1 MSCAVRGPSVDDRR
15 MFVVARSAVQLLRN
29 SQWRRSGPAAMS
41 ASAWLEP
48 GAKCLFDEPVRVRV
62 SGLSPL
68 QQVTM
73 KAVLADEKGETFS
86 SAAFYRADQRGELD
100 LSRSPSL
107 GGHYSGTEPMG
118 LFWSLTPATP
128 YKRLVKKDVATSPLR
143 VRIEV
148 FDGHS
153 DDPQGLPLAAC
164 VNERWF
170 MSEGVARVPVRK
182 GRIRGV
188 LFVPPGDGPFPG
200 VIDMYGS
207 VGGVV
212 EHRASLLASHGFLT
226 LALGYFGFD
235 DLPKDFLNLDLE
247 YFEEAVNFLRDHSKV
262 SGPGVGAIGISKG
275 GDLVLSMTTFIP
287 QVRAAVS
294 IGGCNA
300 NTLGTLH
307 YKNITLP
314 GLSVSLDQTRFL
326 ESNLVDISQ
335 VTNNPREEENKD
347 CIIPLEKAEGNFLFV
362 VGEDDKNWNTPLFA
376 QQAIEQLKEN
386 GKENYEILTYPKAG
400 HLLEPSYFPFCYA
413 SFHRLVGLP
422 VIWGGEMKEHSLAQ
436 IDLWPKIQM
445 FLRKHLEKQQ
455 SKL

>member
-1 MSCAVRGPSVDDRR
+1 MFVAAGSLAVR
-15 MFVVARSAVQLLRN
+15 FLRIPGC
-29 SQWRRSGPAAMS
+29 SRCRWAGMS

-62 SGLSPL
+62 NGLSAL
-68 QQVTM
+68 QQVTL
-73 KAVLADEKGETFS
+73 KASLTDEKGETFS
-86 SAAFYRADQRGELD
+86 SVAFYQADKRGELD

-107 GGHYSGTEPMG
+107 DGYYTGTEPMG
-118 LFWSLTPATP
+118 LFWSLTPANP
-128 YKRLVKKDVATSPLR
+128 LKRLVKKDVATSPLR

-153 DDPQGLPLAAC
+153 GDPQGLPLAAC

-170 MSEGVARVPVRK
+170 MSKGVTRIPVRK

-188 LFVPPGDGPFPG
+188 LFVPPGNGPFPG

-235 DLPKDFLNLDLE
+235 DLPNHFLNLDLE
-247 YFEEAVNFLRDHSKV
+247 YFEEAVNFLRQHSKV
-262 SGPGVGAIGISKG
+262 TGPGVGAIGISKG

-287 QVRAAVS
+287 HVRAAIS

-300 NTLGTLH
+300 NTLGNLH
-307 YKNITLP
+307 YRNITLP
-314 GLSVSLDQTRFL
+314 GLGISLDRARFL
-326 ESNLVDISQ
+326 ESNIIDISET
-335 VTNNPREEENKD
+335 TNNPRDEENKD
-347 CIIPLEKAEGNFLFV
+347 CIIPLEKAEGHFLFV
-362 VGEDDKNWNTPLFA
+362 VGEDDKNWNTSLFA
-376 QQAIEQLKEN
+376 QQAIERLKEN

-400 HLLEPSYFPFCYA
+400 HLLEPCYFPFCYA
-413 SFHRLVGLP
+413 SFHQLAGLP
-422 VIWGGEMKEHSLAQ
+422 VLWGGEMKEHSLAQ

-455 SKL
+455 SQL